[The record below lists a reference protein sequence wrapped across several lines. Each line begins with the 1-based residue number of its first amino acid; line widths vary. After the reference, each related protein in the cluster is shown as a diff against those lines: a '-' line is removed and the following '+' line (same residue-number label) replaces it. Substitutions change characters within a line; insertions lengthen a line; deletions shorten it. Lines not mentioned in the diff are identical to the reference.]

1 MLENTSNLHEFRVY
15 GTSIE
20 KFSVFYGIFLVCFG
34 VFVSFAS
41 NSESITS
48 FIPSLLGLPIILFSL
63 LAIKFEYKKKIFMHI
78 VVIFGILIF
87 LGGLDLVRSILNQNI
102 FQNFWPDI
110 SKLVMLLSSLIFNI
124 QCIKSF
130 MHARKNE
137 V

>member
-1 MLENTSNLHEFRVY
+1 MSENTPNLKEFRVY

-20 KFSVFYGIFLVCFG
+20 KFSAFYGFFLVCFG

-41 NSESITS
+41 NSTSITS

-78 VVIFGILIF
+78 VVIFGLLIF
-87 LGGLDLVRSILNQNI
+87 LGGLDLIRSILNQNI

-110 SKLVMLLSSLIFNI
+110 SKLVMLLSSLLFNI

-130 MHARKNE
+130 MHARKNKI
-137 V
+137 

>member
-1 MLENTSNLHEFRVY
+1 MSENNPNLEEFRVY

-20 KFSVFYGIFLVCFG
+20 KFSIFYGLFLVSFG
-34 VFVSFAS
+34 FFVSFAS

-63 LAIKFEYKKKIFMHI
+63 LAIKFVHKKKIFMHI
-78 VVIFGILIF
+78 VVIFGLLIF
-87 LGGLDLVRSILNQNI
+87 LGGLDLIRSLLNQNI

-110 SKLVMLLSSLIFNI
+110 SKLVMLLSGLFFNI

-130 MHARKNE
+130 MYARKNK

>member
-1 MLENTSNLHEFRVY
+1 MQENTSNLNEFRVY

-20 KFSVFYGIFLVCFG
+20 KFSVFYGLFLVCFG
-34 VFVSFAS
+34 FFVSFAS

-63 LAIKFEYKKKIFMHI
+63 LAIKFVHKKKIFMHV
-78 VVIFGILIF
+78 VVIFGLLIF
-87 LGGLDLVRSILNQNI
+87 LGGLDLIRSLLNQNI

-110 SKLVMLLSSLIFNI
+110 SKLVMLLSGLFFNI

-130 MHARKNE
+130 MYARKNK